1 MLKNLFGKRA
11 PEHISSEKPIPTI
24 ASPAKRK
31 YHVVETGREILCRE
45 LYASKVRRVK
55 RLTSATE
62 EVWNRHYLS
71 TIERFAELVQGAPAS
86 ESHHHSYHG
95 GLIEH
100 TLEVLASGVQIAQGF
115 MLPPNVEPEM
125 LLHSVD
131 KWRFGA
137 FLAIIAHD
145 IGKVVT
151 DIEFVYQQKGEG
163 FKKWHP
169 WNGPLPI
176 GAEYTYRYKQRLANS
191 AVGKALHERA
201 SISLV
206 PQLLTKE
213 ATLWLYSDI
222 ELVGQLLNTITA
234 APAGGG
240 AIAEIVRMADKASV
254 ANSVGAIPNKSREH
268 QAALTLH
275 EKALSALR
283 QLIDDGELKRNRPGA
298 AVWTTESYTWVVSR
312 VGVEAIKARLI
323 EEGHKGIPNN
333 PVRMFEHLQAQKI
346 TVCPENGEST
356 WRAEVNDLARGWK
369 QILTFMCFE
378 NRTIWP
384 TRMPDVFDGT
394 ITPVDDKDQPVVMP
408 CLETEVSKDD
418 NNQSSED
425 RSIAVPM
432 PETKVVDAVAVKE
445 VITNS
450 VNNRVPAKVE
460 QMKEPSEAPAPTP
473 AKSGHEFETKRSPLR
488 RSEEKGK
495 TDKIVDIEEQGRA
508 HYKDD
513 GKPNISEKELREH
526 VFFNWLLEGVEHRS
540 IKVNEPKAMVHLVDG
555 YAALVTPQVF
565 QKFFESP
572 VQKKKFELRAGGKP
586 VFTVMQK
593 EIFALGIAHIGSKGR
608 NIWEVTVSGGRRN
621 SQLSVILIP
630 REYFPSFDKF
640 SSNPAITLTNQ

>member
-1 MLKNLFGKRA
+1 MLRNIFGKRVGEQA
-11 PEHISSEKPIPTI
+11 SSPNTTPTT
-24 ASPAKRK
+24 ASPAGGK
-31 YHVVETGREILCRE
+31 YHIVETGREILSRE

-71 TIERFAELVQGAPAS
+71 TIERFVELVQGAPAS

-145 IGKVVT
+145 IGKVAT
-151 DIEFVYQQKGEG
+151 DIEFVYRTKGEG
-163 FKKWHP
+163 FTKWHP

-176 GAEYTYRYKQRLANS
+176 GSEYTYRYKPRLANS
-191 AVGKALHERA
+191 AVGKTLHERA

-213 ATLWLYSDI
+213 ATLWVYSDV

-254 ANSVGAIPNKSREH
+254 ANAVGAVVNESRAH
-268 QAALTLH
+268 NAPLALH

-283 QLIDDGELKRNRPGA
+283 QLIDNGELKRNRPGA
-298 AVWTTESYTWVVSR
+298 AVWTTETHTWVVSR

-333 PVRMFEHLQAQKI
+333 PVRMFEHLQAQGI
-346 TVCPENGEST
+346 TVCPESGDNI

-378 NRTIWP
+378 NRTLWP
-384 TRMPDVFDGT
+384 TRTPDVFDGT
-394 ITPVDDKDQPVVMP
+394 IIPLDEKDQPVGMP
-408 CLETEVSKDD
+408 SAEPEAAVYAQNLLSECQPIVVPDSKIVEVVDEAPLVSTNNDLPADPNPIKAPSEVQVSKP
-418 NNQSSED
+418 QKIG
-425 RSIAVPM
+425 R
-432 PETKVVDAVAVKE
+432 
-445 VITNS
+445 
-450 VNNRVPAKVE
+450 
-460 QMKEPSEAPAPTP
+460 
-473 AKSGHEFETKRSPLR
+473 EFETKRSPLNR
-488 RSEEKGK
+488 GEVKAKVDKDVDIAEKG
-495 TDKIVDIEEQGRA
+495 RA
-508 HYKDD
+508 LYNDD

-540 IKVNEPKAMVHLVDG
+540 IKVNEPKAMVHFVDD

-572 VQKKKFELRAGGKP
+572 VQKKKFELKAGGKP
-586 VFTVMQK
+586 VFTVIQK
-593 EIFALGIAHIGSKGR
+593 EIFSLGIAHIGSKGR

-630 REYFPSFDKF
+630 RGYFPSFDKF
-640 SSNPAITLTNQ
+640 SSNPAITLPKE